1 MALPT
6 CPTRMQD
13 FLARVLRDLGCQT
26 GTVHRTGADGQL
38 ELLAQIGVPD
48 FLLPKVARIP
58 FGKGIAGCAAERKGP
73 VQLCNL
79 QTDTSGLARPE
90 ARATGVNGSLAV
102 PVLSADSRV
111 LGVIGI
117 GKAVPHDFSAE
128 ETARLQAEARRLA
141 ELWSS

>member
-1 MALPT
+1 VPWANARAWRGKGAAVRRGMLAARGQIRVMCDADCSMPPEQLP
-6 CPTRMQD
+6 R
-13 FLARVLRDLGCQT
+13 
-26 GTVHRTGADGQL
+26 
-38 ELLAQIGVPD
+38 LLAP
-48 FLLPKVARIP
+48 
-58 FGKGIAGCAAERKGP
+58 IAGCAAERKGP

-102 PVLSADSRV
+102 PVLSADGRV

-117 GKAVPHDFSAE
+117 GKTVPHDFSAE
-128 ETARLQAEARRLA
+128 ETSRLQAEARRLA